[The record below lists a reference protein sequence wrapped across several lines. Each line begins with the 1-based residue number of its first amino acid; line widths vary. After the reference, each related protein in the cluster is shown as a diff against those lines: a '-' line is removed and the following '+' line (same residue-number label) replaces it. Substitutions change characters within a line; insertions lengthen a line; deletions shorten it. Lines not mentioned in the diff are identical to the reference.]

1 MKKIFLSVLLIVSV
15 FSLRLQA
22 QQQVLSG
29 QDTLPRF
36 SAINAGNNRS
46 IISWVN
52 TYSLVKQI
60 SVQRSFDS
68 LTNYKTIL
76 TVADPMA
83 VQNGYMDTKAANDHM
98 FYRIYI
104 QLDKGVYLYT
114 KPKKPFLDTISSRK
128 ITATSGRR
136 DTVMQNGQWV
146 VIKTDTIMIDNKP
159 VIVKAQPVV
168 IKIDNIQWGDSVA
181 SLILTTK
188 NQRYLLTLL
197 HYMCL
202 PTGMAMSV

>member
-1 MKKIFLSVLLIVSV
+1 MKKLLLSLAFTLLA
-15 FSLRLQA
+15 FSMQLLA
-22 QQQVLSG
+22 QQQLVSG

-52 TYSLVKQI
+52 NYTDVKLI
-60 SVQRSFDS
+60 SIQRSFDS

-83 VQNGYMDTKAANDHM
+83 VQNGYMDNRAPNDHM
-98 FYRIYI
+98 FYRVYI
-104 QLDKGVYLYT
+104 QLDKGVYLYS
-114 KPKKPFLDTISSRK
+114 KPKKPYLDTNSSRK

-146 VIKTDTIMIDNKP
+146 VIKTDTIMVDNKP

-168 IKIDNIQWGDSVA
+168 IKLDNIIAV
-181 SLILTTK
+181 
-188 NQRYLLTLL
+188 
-197 HYMCL
+197 
-202 PTGMAMSV
+202 